1 MTLVTAHLGPV
12 ASIIAPVASG
22 TLLMVVAG
30 VFPVPALGT
39 VANRMPTGAVVALVA
54 GHVAPAPA
62 IIVAVAIT
70 AIQGAEILDKGT
82 VSVF

>member
-1 MTLVTAHLGPV
+1 VTLVATHLGPV
-12 ASIIAPVASG
+12 TPEVAPMANG
-22 TLLMVVAG
+22 TLVSALFCIFA
-30 VFPVPALGT
+30 VPTLGS
-39 VANRMPTGAVVALVA
+39 VPDRMSPGTVVALVA

-70 AIQGAEILDKGT
+70 TVQGAEILDKGT